1 MLKRALWLILVA
13 GCCGAVVTTQAQQF
27 IYKWTD
33 EEGRIKYSELA
44 PTGVKYET
52 VHKSSVP
59 AGSEVDVSAQQAKER
74 EALAREQA
82 KQKEQT
88 EQTQKEAEEGR
99 AKNCEIA
106 KKNVEVL
113 QGKGRVVRTDAR
125 GKKVA
130 LDDEQRAA
138 ELKKPSRN
146 RNIIATPDRFSRFA
160 RRDPCVSL
168 SFHCSP

>member
-1 MLKRALWLILVA
+1 MLKRALWLILAA
-13 GCCGAVVTTQAQQF
+13 GCGGAVVTTQAQQF

-44 PTGVKYET
+44 PPTGVKYET

-59 AGSEVDVSAQQAKER
+59 AGSQVDVSAQQAKER

-99 AKNCEIA
+99 TKNCEIA

-113 QGKGRVVRTDAR
+113 QGPGRVVRTDAQ
-125 GKKVA
+125 GKKVT
-130 LDDEQRAA
+130 LDAEQRAA
-138 ELKKPSRN
+138 ELKKAQSEQEYY
-146 RNIIATPDRFSRFA
+146 
-160 RRDPCVSL
+160 
-168 SFHCSP
+168 CSP